1 MSLGFLGK
9 KLGMT
14 QIFSENGELIPVTV
28 IEAGPCTVV
37 QKKTEKNDGY
47 NAIQLGFLEKKVSR
61 VVKPLLGHYKKH
73 KTQPFYNLKEFRV
86 EEEEISNYESGK
98 AILVQDVFKAG
109 DIVNVSSKSKGR
121 GFAGVIKRWGFSG
134 GPGSHGSHFNR
145 QPGSLGASATPSRV
159 MKGKKLPGRFGGKRI
174 TVKNLEIVVI
184 KPEENFLIVKGSI
197 PGSLNGVVEV
207 NKVT

>member
-1 MSLGFLGK
+1 MSLGFLGR

-14 QIFSENGELIPVTV
+14 QIFLENGELIPVTV

-37 QKKTEKNDGY
+37 QKKTEKKDGY
-47 NAIQLGFLEKKVSR
+47 NAVQLGFQGKKAGR
-61 VVKPLLGHYKKH
+61 ATKPLIGHYKKH
-73 KTQPFYNLKEFRV
+73 KSQPFYHLKEYRV
-86 EEEEISNYESGK
+86 EGDEVNSYESGK
-98 AILVQDVFKAG
+98 EIYVQDILKVG

-121 GFAGVIKRWGFSG
+121 GFAGVMKRWGFHG

-145 QPGSLGASATPSRV
+145 LPGSLGASATPSRV

-174 TVKNLEIVVI
+174 TVKNLEVI
-184 KPEENFLIVKGSI
+184 AVRPEENFLIVKGSI

-207 NKVT
+207 NKAT

>member
-14 QIFSENGELIPVTV
+14 QIFSENGELISVTV

-37 QKKTEKNDGY
+37 QKKTEGNDGY
-47 NAIQLGFLEKKVSR
+47 NAIQLGFLEKKTNR

-73 KTQPFYNLKEFRV
+73 KSQPFYNLKEFRV
-86 EEEEISNYESGK
+86 EGEEINSYESGK

-109 DIVNVSSKSKGR
+109 DVVNISSKSKGR

-134 GPGSHGSHFNR
+134 GPASHGSHFNR
-145 QPGSLGASATPSRV
+145 LPGSLGASATPSRV

-174 TVKNLEIVVI
+174 TVKNLEVVAI
-184 KPEENFLIVKGSI
+184 KPEENFLIVKGSV
-197 PGSLNGVVEV
+197 PGSLNSVIEV

>member
-14 QIFSENGELIPVTV
+14 QIFSESGELIPVTV

-47 NAIQLGFLEKKVSR
+47 NAIQLGFLEKKASR

-73 KTQPFYNLKEFRV
+73 KSQPSYKLKEFRV
-86 EEEEISNYESGK
+86 GEEEVSNYESGK
-98 AILVQDVFKAG
+98 AILVQDVLKAG
-109 DIVNVSSKSKGR
+109 DIVNVSSKAKGH
-121 GFAGVIKRWGFSG
+121 GFAGVMKRWGFAG
-134 GPGSHGSHFNR
+134 GPASHGSHFNR
-145 QPGSLGASATPSRV
+145 RPGSLGASATPSRV

-174 TVKNLEIVVI
+174 TVKNLEVVAI